1 MTSEKEIEP
10 MPNLF
15 HEVMKMLNWS
25 FDCCCLDEES
35 CCSVECFRSVA
46 AAGGIEIEADAGS

>member
-10 MPNLF
+10 KPNLF

-25 FDCCCLDEES
+25 FDCCLDEEN
-35 CCSVECFRSVA
+35 CYSVECFRSVAA